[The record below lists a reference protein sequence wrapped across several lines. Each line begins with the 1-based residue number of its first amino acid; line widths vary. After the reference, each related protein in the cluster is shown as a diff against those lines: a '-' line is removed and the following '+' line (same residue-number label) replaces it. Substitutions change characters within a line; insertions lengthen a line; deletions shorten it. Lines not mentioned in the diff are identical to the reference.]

1 MAVNIG
7 PKIGIEGEAEYR
19 KQINEIINQSKTLS
33 SEMKALTS
41 SFDKN
46 DKSLANNKKQRE
58 LLTKQ
63 IEAQEKAVKAQQ
75 KMLDE
80 ATNATDK
87 NGEHTDAMRQK
98 AEKWQ
103 QVVNNSTAELNR
115 MKRELEDL
123 PGPMKLVGQS
133 MQEVGKKM
141 TEVGTKM
148 SKTVTAPIVAFG
160 TAAIKAFQEVDAG
173 IDTIVQKTGA
183 SGEALAEMRESME
196 NIATSIPTSFETA
209 GAAIGEVNTRFGVTG
224 QQLEDL
230 TAQFIK
236 FADLNGTDVS
246 TSIDN
251 VQKMM
256 AAFGIETEDAAAV
269 LDTLNKVGQDTGI
282 SVDKLAS
289 VLVTNGSAL
298 RELGLNAAD
307 AAVLMGELEK
317 SGVDTSTVMT
327 GLAKVQKT
335 AMSEGISMSEA
346 LEKAVSSS
354 GDAVSIFG
362 AKAGPRLYEAFQSGI
377 LSLDMFSGGL
387 NSLEDNIG
395 NVSDTFNSTLDPL
408 SQWQMTLNQL
418 KITGAELGATI
429 GETALPV
436 IQALGDGARK
446 LSEWFRGLTTE
457 QQQLIVKVAAIAA
470 VAGPALI
477 IAGKIVSAVGTLLTL
492 MNPVTLA
499 IAGVALAIAGVVA
512 FWPRIQ
518 EFFQGLALKLDDFV
532 NSIPEKAAA
541 LLAKF
546 GEGIMSALDLVG
558 SAIGSVLESMVTTI
572 GTWLTDM
579 YNKGKDIM
587 DEIFNGISDAASDLW
602 ESFSGIGSSIVDG
615 VWSGISGAID
625 TFTANVRGFFS
636 GIVDGVK
643 KDLHINSPSK
653 VFAYIGRMM
662 GEGVQVGWDASMS
675 NFNPANDLIIES
687 PTVNATAGL
696 AAAGMNSYSFNPN
709 INFYGNYSERD
720 GYEVAMSLDRWLG
733 ERV

>member
-289 VLVTNGSAL
+289 GLVTNGSAL

-587 DEIFNGISDAASDLW
+587 DEIFNGISDAASSLW

-625 TFTANVRGFFS
+625 TFTTNVRGFFS

-696 AAAGMNSYSFNPN
+696 AAAGINSYSFNPN

>member
-63 IEAQEKAVKAQQ
+63 IELQEKALKQQ
-75 KMLDE
+75 QHMLEE
-80 ATNATDK
+80 ASKATDS
-87 NGEHTDAMRQK
+87 NGKQTDEMRAKQ
-98 AEKWQ
+98 EKWQ
-103 QVVNNSTAELNR
+103 QVVNNSTAELNK
-115 MKRELEDL
+115 MKGQLDAL
-123 PGPMKLVGQS
+123 PSPMKLVGQA
-133 MQEVGKKM
+133 MQEAGKKIQD
-141 TEVGTKM
+141 VGTKL
-148 SKTVTAPIVAFG
+148 SKSITAPIMGFAALSISAF
-160 TAAIKAFQEVDAG
+160 KEVDAG
-173 IDTIVQKTGA
+173 MDTIVKKTGA
-183 SGEALAEMRESME
+183 TGEALQDMQKAME
-196 NIATSIPTSFETA
+196 NITTSIPTSFEEA
-209 GAAIGEVNTRFGVTG
+209 GAAVGEVNTRFGLTG
-224 QQLEDL
+224 DELEKL
-230 TAQFIK
+230 SGQFIK
-236 FADLNGTDVS
+236 FAELNGTDVS
-246 TSIDN
+246 SSIDN
-251 VQKMM
+251 VQKLM
-256 AAFGIETEDAAAV
+256 AAFSIQTEDAGAV
-269 LDTLNKVGQDTGI
+269 LDMLNKVGQDTGI

-289 VLVTNGSAL
+289 SLVTNGSAL

-307 AAVLMGELEK
+307 SARLMGELEK

-387 NSLEDNIG
+387 NELEDNIG
-395 NVSDTFNSTLDPL
+395 NVSDTFATTLDPL
-408 SQWQMTLNQL
+408 DQWQMTLNQL
-418 KITGAELGATI
+418 KITGADLGATI
-429 GETALPV
+429 GQVALPV
-436 IQALGDGARK
+436 IQKLGDYAKR
-446 LSEWFRGLTTE
+446 LTEWFRGLTTG
-457 QQQLIVKVAAIAA
+457 QQEMIVKVAAIAA
-470 VAGPALI
+470 AIGPVLVIVGKI
-477 IAGKIVSAVGTLLTL
+477 IAGIGTLMTVL
-492 MNPVTLA
+492 NPVTA
-499 IAGVALAIAGVVA
+499 TIAAVALAVGAVIA
-512 FWPRIQ
+512 FQPQIT
-518 EFFQGLALKLDDFV
+518 EFFQGLAQKLDDFV

-602 ESFSGIGSSIVDG
+602 DSFSGIGSSIVDG

-625 TFTANVRGFFS
+625 TFTSNVKGFFS
-636 GIVDGVK
+636 GIVNGVK
-643 KDLHINSPSK
+643 KDLQINSPSK
-653 VFAYIGRMM
+653 VFAYIGEMM

-675 NFNPANDLIIES
+675 NFNPADDLIIES